1 MNFMN
6 KFLLVIT
13 IAGMFLVGM
22 SSCEKSELRA
32 TEYDLPKSQ
41 AFVRFVF
48 VSPGLPAVMIKMDN
62 KKINGN
68 TTSGTAGLF
77 PLNSGIAEYA
87 AVAPNGALRLSL
99 ANTGTSN
106 DSVVLFTGNLT
117 IDADKFYTTILAD
130 SGSTRT
136 LFSVPDDFGNLPDS
150 GFTRLRF
157 INATG
162 KSPGLSLVRID
173 STSATVVSRDTLF
186 RNVEFSKASNFATFK
201 NQQNLFLRYRLI
213 QTSNGA
219 ILGTTYTPTFSPTL
233 SNLNRRAITIVS
245 GGIWQTTFT
254 PGISLQIVNQ

>member
-6 KFLLVIT
+6 KFLMVIT
-13 IAGMFLVGM
+13 IAGIFLVGM

-41 AFVRFVF
+41 AFVRFAF
-48 VSPGLPAVMIKMDN
+48 LSPGLPAVMIKVN
-62 KKINGN
+62 NNKINGTN
-68 TTSGTAGLF
+68 TSGTAGLF
-77 PLNSGIAEYA
+77 PQNSGIAEYA
-87 AVAPNGALRLSL
+87 AVAPNGALKLSL

-106 DSVVLFTGNLT
+106 DSVVLFSGNLA

-130 SGSTRT
+130 SGTTRT
-136 LFSVPDDFGNLPDS
+136 LFSVPDDFDKLSDS

-173 STSATVVSRDTLF
+173 SSSATVVSRDTLF
-186 RNVEFSKASNFATFK
+186 RNIAFAAATNFITVPTNPTNA
-201 NQQNLFLRYRLI
+201 FLRYRLV

-219 ILGTTYTPTFSPTL
+219 IVGAPFSPLVGTA
-233 SNLNRRAITIVS
+233 SNRRATTVIS

-254 PGISLQIVNQ
+254 PGISFQIVNQ

>member
-1 MNFMN
+1 MYFMN
-6 KFLLVIT
+6 KYLLIVT
-13 IAGMFLVGM
+13 IASMVLFGM

-32 TEYDLPKSQ
+32 TEFDLPTTQ

-48 VSPGLPAVMIKMDN
+48 VSPGLPAVMIKVDN

-87 AVAPNGALRLSL
+87 AVSPSGSLKLSL

-106 DSVVLFTGNLT
+106 DSVVLFTGNL
-117 IDADKFYTTILAD
+117 IAEGGRFYTTVLAD
-130 SGSTRT
+130 SGANRK
-136 LFSVPDDFGNLPDS
+136 LFSVPDDFGDLPDS
-150 GFTRLRF
+150 GFTRVRF

-186 RNVEFSKASNFATFK
+186 RNVEFSKASNFVTFT
-201 NQQNLFLRYRLI
+201 NQKNLFLRYRLI

-219 ILGTTYTPTFSPTL
+219 IVGTTYTPIFSPTL